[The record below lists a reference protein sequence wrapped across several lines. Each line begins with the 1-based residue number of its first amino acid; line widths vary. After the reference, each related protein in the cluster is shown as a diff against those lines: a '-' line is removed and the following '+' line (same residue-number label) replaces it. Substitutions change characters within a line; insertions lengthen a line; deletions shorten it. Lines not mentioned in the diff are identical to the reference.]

1 MCDDPTMWQL
11 GLPPLEI
18 VARTAI
24 VYVLFLAALR
34 IFGKREVGQFTLFDL
49 ALVLLA
55 ANALQPAITGPDQ
68 SIPGAAIIIVTIFLL
83 NGLVSMLRR
92 RVPIVRR
99 LLEFQPTVVGRD
111 GAWLPEA
118 LDSQGLDPD
127 DLGAAL
133 REHGLGSIKEMKL
146 AVLEQDGSL
155 SIVPTDGTD
164 VRIRA
169 RRRRYKHHA

>member
-1 MCDDPTMWQL
+1 MCDDPAMWQL

-18 VARTAI
+18 VARTVI
-24 VYVLFLAALR
+24 VYLVFLAALR
-34 IFGKREVGQFTLFDL
+34 VFGKREVGQFTLFDL

-68 SIPGAAIIIVTIFLL
+68 SIPGAAIIIVTIFAL
-83 NGLVSMLRR
+83 NGLVAQLR
-92 RVPIVRR
+92 
-99 LLEFQPTVVGRD
+99 RD

-133 REHGLGSIKEMKL
+133 REHGLDSIKDMKL

-155 SIVPTDGTD
+155 SIVPTDGNR
-164 VRIRA
+164 VRMRA
-169 RRRRYKHHA
+169 RRRLYKHHG